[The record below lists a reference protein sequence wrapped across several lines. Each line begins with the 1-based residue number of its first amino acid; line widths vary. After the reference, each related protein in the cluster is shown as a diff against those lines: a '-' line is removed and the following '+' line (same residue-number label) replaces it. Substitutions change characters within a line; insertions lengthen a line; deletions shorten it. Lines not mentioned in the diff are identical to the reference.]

1 MLAYKLDEL
10 ANAED
15 PVQLFYKEGIAQTIS
30 AEIKEHGRL
39 TINYKCSN
47 IIHKSRNYWL
57 NII

>member
-39 TINYKCSN
+39 AINDQ
-47 IIHKSRNYWL
+47 I
-57 NII
+57 